1 MDGERVY
8 IQLNAPNI
16 ITIGLCVLL
25 GYGLLVGSSMLYSKM
40 KSGGG

>member
-8 IQLNAPNI
+8 IQLNAANI

-25 GYGLLVGSSMLYSKM
+25 GYGLLVGSSILYAKM
-40 KSGGG
+40 KGQG